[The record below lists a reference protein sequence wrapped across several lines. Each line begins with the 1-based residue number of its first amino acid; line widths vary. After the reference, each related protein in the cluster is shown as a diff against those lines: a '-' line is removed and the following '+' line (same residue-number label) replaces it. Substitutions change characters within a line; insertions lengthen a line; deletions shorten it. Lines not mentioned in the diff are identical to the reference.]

1 MLLALISILL
11 TGCSDSMLFSGSRVS
26 SVSDETGFRME
37 YTALNRTESADMEC
51 SAGEQ
56 IRVIIYHTEGNVD
69 VTVGQDGKKPV
80 YRGTEQT
87 DADFVLTMPED
98 GRYQISVTGHHA
110 KGRIS
115 FLRMDRK
122 PVE

>member
-1 MLLALISILL
+1 M
-11 TGCSDSMLFSGSRVS
+11 
-26 SVSDETGFRME
+26 EKE
-37 YTALNRTESADMEC
+37 YTEDSIRFVLNGTEKADMEC

-56 IRVIIYHTEGNVD
+56 IRVIIYQAEGNVD

-98 GRYQISVTGHHA
+98 GRYQISVTGHRA
-110 KGRIS
+110 KGMIS
-115 FLRMDRK
+115 FLRMDGEIQECKTIVPDR
-122 PVE
+122 